1 MSSSRLEVIGRGL
14 GLLVL
19 VALIGCSSISPSSAA
34 NNGQP
39 SNGEVSM
46 EDQNKREGS
55 GALDPRLVSANTRFG
70 FNLFAELGKKSTGKN
85 LFISPTSIGLAL
97 AMTYNG
103 AVGDTKI
110 AMERALEIQGL
121 NHSDLNRAYLE
132 LRSALES
139 PDPKVQLN
147 IANSL
152 WAKKEVT
159 FNPDFLA
166 RNKQFYGAEV
176 TTLDFNNPGAPAT
189 INAWVNDKTKGKI
202 EKIVDRIDAQSILFL
217 INAIYFKGAWAN
229 EFDKAKT
236 KDEPFTTAAG
246 QPTQHPIMHQSGD
259 YKYLEG
265 KDFQAVSLPYAG
277 GRVSMYIFLPAKDVR
292 LEDFQKSLTAANWD
306 TWLKQFVETKGEIGV
321 PRFKIEYESTL
332 NEALSALGMG
342 VAFDP
347 NRADFSGIAQGE
359 ERVFIS
365 SVKHKTFAE
374 VNEEGT
380 EAAAVTSVEM
390 RATSAMR
397 PRKAFRMIVDRPFF
411 CAIADNKSGTVLFM
425 GAINNP

>member
-1 MSSSRLEVIGRGL
+1 MSRRSLEVAGRGL
-14 GLLVL
+14 GLLIL

-34 NNGQP
+34 NQNQA
-39 SNGEVSM
+39 SNTETAM
-46 EDQNKREGS
+46 EDQSKKEAGGS
-55 GALDPRLVSANTRFG
+55 LDPRLVSANTRFG
-70 FNLFAELGKKSTGKN
+70 FNLLAELAKKDSGKN

-103 AVGDTKI
+103 AVGETKA

-121 NHSDLNRAYLE
+121 NHSELNRAYLE

-147 IANSL
+147 VANSL
-152 WAKKEVT
+152 WAKKDVT

-166 RNKQFYGAEV
+166 RDKRFYGAEV
-176 TTLDFNNPGAPAT
+176 TTLDFNDPGAPAT

-217 INAIYFKGAWAN
+217 INAIYFKGAWAA
-229 EFDKAKT
+229 EFDKTKT
-236 KDEPFTTAAG
+236 KDEQFTNAAG
-246 QPTQHPIMHQSGD
+246 QQKQHPIMHQSGD

-265 KDFQAVSLPYAG
+265 KDFQAVSLPYGG
-277 GRVSMYIFLPAKDVR
+277 GRVSMYIFLPAKGIR
-292 LEDFQKSLTAANWD
+292 LEDFQKNLTAANWN
-306 TWLKQFVETKGEIGV
+306 TWLKQFAETKGEIGV
-321 PRFKIEYESTL
+321 PRFKIEYEVTL
-332 NEALSALGMG
+332 NEALAALGMG
-342 VAFDP
+342 VAFDA

-359 ERVFIS
+359 DRVFIS

-390 RATSAMR
+390 RATSAMQ

-411 CAIADNKSGTVLFM
+411 CAIADNKSGTLLFM

>member
-1 MSSSRLEVIGRGL
+1 MSSCSLEVIGRGL

-19 VALIGCSSISPSSAA
+19 VALIGCSSMSPSTAA
-34 NNGQP
+34 NNSQP

-46 EDQNKREGS
+46 VDQNKKEAS
-55 GALDPRLVSANTRFG
+55 GTLDPRLVSANTRFG
-70 FNLFAELGKKSTGKN
+70 FNLFAELAKRDSGKN

-103 AVGDTKI
+103 AVGETKA
-110 AMERALEIQGL
+110 AMERALEIQGI
-121 NHSDLNRAYLE
+121 NHSDLNRAYAE
-132 LRSALES
+132 LRAALES

-152 WAKKEVT
+152 WAKKDVT

-176 TTLDFNNPGAPAT
+176 TTLNFNDPGAPAT

-217 INAIYFKGAWAN
+217 INAIYFKGAWAF

-236 KDEPFTTAAG
+236 KDEPFTTASG
-246 QPTQHPIMHQSGD
+246 QQKQHPIMHQSRD

-265 KDFQAVSLPYAG
+265 KDFQAVSLPYGG
-277 GRVSMYIFLPAKDVR
+277 GRVSMYIFLPAKGVR
-292 LEDFQKSLTAANWD
+292 LEDFQKNLTAANWS
-306 TWLKQFVETKGEIGV
+306 TWLKQFAETKGEVGV

-332 NEALSALGMG
+332 NEALAALGMG

-359 ERVFIS
+359 DRVFIS

-390 RATSAMR
+390 RATSAMQ